1 MWAPMI
7 VVVLAAM
14 TIAGDWFLK
23 LASDKDQAFTSPEF
37 IAGALLYGLTA
48 IGWVV
53 VMREMTLGAIGVW
66 FSIAVLLMLTALGVI
81 VFKESLGAREIL
93 GIVLS
98 IVALGLMS
106 RFA

>member
-1 MWAPMI
+1 MGTDDRGGSGSDDDRRRLVPEAR
-7 VVVLAAM
+7 L
-14 TIAGDWFLK
+14 
-23 LASDKDQAFTSPEF
+23 DKDQAFTSPEF

-66 FSIAVLLMLTALGVI
+66 FSITVLLMLTALGVI
-81 VFKESLGAREIL
+81 VFKETLGPREIL
-93 GIVLS
+93 GIALAV
-98 IVALGLMS
+98 VALGLMS

>member
-53 VMREMTLGAIGVW
+53 VFFLFRSRIRPDDSIGKEIDRD
-66 FSIAVLLMLTALGVI
+66 IASGDFNPDADPPETDG
-81 VFKESLGAREIL
+81 STG
-93 GIVLS
+93 
-98 IVALGLMS
+98 S
-106 RFA
+106 RP